1 MALQAGIQHWSRK
14 VDEVTY
20 ASPSDALPGI
30 DAGVLAERTAAN
42 ATILS
47 VGVTYSNPGG
57 VKARGTGLPVDAS
70 WSYERVIRSG
80 NGVVP
85 DSHRIRG
92 QFRMYFGLW

>member
-1 MALQAGIQHWSRK
+1 
-14 VDEVTY
+14 
-20 ASPSDALPGI
+20 
-30 DAGVLAERTAAN
+30 
-42 ATILS
+42 